1 MDICWNLKLNT
12 MTEEKNEMPWDFW
25 NHNINPILGYEYST
39 RDVLEYKQQK
49 RNKNLYPPELDYKP

>member
-1 MDICWNLKLNT
+1 

-49 RNKNLYPPELDYKP
+49 RNKYEYPPEHNVKL